1 MSETLEQ
8 LYAAHVERLF
18 PPRLRSVDVAD
29 VCLVMLD
36 ADVAACAQVVLRNG
50 GLDPKRAAV
59 LARRRADLERMLPLL
74 TDPDEVAYASGL
86 RELAAACH
94 AGVPRSF

>member
-1 MSETLEQ
+1 MSETLEK

-29 VCLVMLD
+29 VWFVLLD

-50 GLDPKRAAV
+50 GLDSKRAAV
-59 LARRRADLERMLPLL
+59 LARHRADLERVLPLL

-86 RELAAACH
+86 RELAAACR
-94 AGVPRSF
+94 ADPPGPL